1 MTQVSHGRTNTVGG
15 VENTTHAA
23 GSWRELFSNYLGTSI
38 VLSGGV
44 ALYATNE
51 FLTTSLLPST
61 IAEIGGGRL
70 YAWVTTLYLVGSVV
84 SATTVS
90 SMLQRIGPRSSF
102 LMALG
107 VFGAASVVCAAAPN
121 MQILII
127 GRTFQGVAGGLLAG
141 LGYALINRML
151 PRSLWTRGPA
161 LISAMWGVATLVGPA
176 MGGVFAELGLWRWA
190 FGCMG
195 ILTIAM
201 AVLVVVVLPRG
212 AVEPH
217 EEDATTLKVPVWS
230 LLLVGVAALAVSIAQ
245 LPHYLSATAGLL
257 AVGGLIVG
265 IFVVVDWR
273 MHAAVLPP
281 SVFGRGPLKWIY
293 LTMALQIVAV
303 MLGTYVPLFG
313 QKLAHLTPVA
323 AGFLGA
329 ALAFGWTAAEIF
341 SASLTD
347 SRIIGYVVASAPLV
361 MAAGLAL
368 GAVTQ
373 RDNASFG
380 YVELWALGLLIC
392 GIGIGMS
399 WPHLSMRAMDCVDDP
414 AEGGAAAAAI
424 NTVQLIAAA
433 FGAGLAGVVVNMT
446 KGGDAMAARW
456 LYTTFVALAAVGFFA
471 SYNAIYRHRTPQTV
485 N

>member
-1 MTQVSHGRTNTVGG
+1 M
-15 VENTTHAA
+15 
-23 GSWRELFSNYLGTSI
+23 
-38 VLSGGV
+38 LSGGV
-44 ALYATNE
+44 VLYATNE

-84 SATTVS
+84 SATTVN
-90 SMLQRIGPRSSF
+90 SMLLRMGARSSF

-107 VFGAASVVCAAAPN
+107 SFGAASVACAVAPS
-121 MQILII
+121 MQMLIV

-141 LGYALINRML
+141 LGYALINTTL

-176 MGGVFAELGLWRWA
+176 MGGIFAELGLWRWA
-190 FGCMG
+190 FGVMAM
-195 ILTIAM
+195 LTMLM
-201 AVLVVVVLPRG
+201 ATLVVVVLPGG
-212 AVEPH
+212 AVESSH
-217 EEDATTLKVPVWS
+217 EGPETKVPVWS
-230 LLLVGVAALAVSIAQ
+230 LLLVGAAALAISIAQ

-257 AVGGLIVG
+257 AVGGLIVA

-329 ALAFGWTAAEIF
+329 ALAFGWTTAEIF
-341 SASLTD
+341 SASLSD

-373 RDNASFG
+373 RDNASLGF
-380 YVELWALGLLIC
+380 VALWALGLLIS

-399 WPHLSMRAMDCVDDP
+399 WPHLSMLAMDCVEDP

-433 FGAGLAGVVVNMT
+433 FGAGLAGVVVNT
-446 KGGDAMAARW
+446 IKGGDVMVARW
-456 LYTTFVALAAVGFFA
+456 LYTTFVVLAALGFLA
-471 SYNAIYRHRTPQTV
+471 SYNVVYRHRTTSAL